1 MKKVLI
7 PTKLNAVA
15 KELLMNHGNYHV
27 VQDDNTSLIDLC
39 LRNKVTLHTELC
51 R

>member
-7 PTKLNAVA
+7 PTKLDKVA
-15 KELLMNHGNYHV
+15 KELLDSSGLY
-27 VQDDNTSLIDLC
+27 
-39 LRNKVTLHTELC
+39 KVIQEEKTELLALAQQHPDAHA